1 MMSKYTTE
9 VRYICEYYAGLDKS
23 VGGAK
28 VDDVIEKSIGGI
40 FDFDFP
46 IFDEN
51 YRNVLEKKILKH
63 YYTREIGLE
72 TVGLW
77 KLKLNTKLNEIMP
90 YYNKLYNSE
99 LLEFNPFYN
108 INRTTKS
115 DRNFK
120 GNENKSGTLTENVK
134 NKGVNDYTDT
144 TDGTNTTVET
154 LGEKN
159 KQTYDV
165 TDSGNSS
172 KQSNTKDRYSD
183 TPQGSLTNIE
193 NNAYLTNAR
202 IVDNQES
209 GTDTNTKTG
218 STTDEKSGENTT
230 KTTFNNTETM
240 KQETTNDT
248 NKTNNTTDEKIIN
261 NLDDYLENVSGKE
274 GTETYSEMLIKYRN
288 TFLNIDM
295 QVISDLEEL
304 FMQIW

>member
-1 MMSKYTTE
+1 MSKYTTE

-28 VDDVIEKSIGGI
+28 VDDVIDKSLSGV

-46 IFDEN
+46 IFDEK

-120 GNENKSGTLTENVK
+120 GNENKSETLTENIK
-134 NKGVNDYTDT
+134 NKGTNDYT
-144 TDGTNTTVET
+144 NTTNRTGTSVEA

-159 KQTYDV
+159 KQTYDI
-165 TDSGNSS
+165 TDSGNNS
-172 KQSNTKDRYSD
+172 KQSNSKDRYSD

-209 GTDTNTKTG
+209 GTDTNKKTG
-218 STTDEKSGENTT
+218 STLDEKSGENTT
-230 KTTFNNTETM
+230 NTTLVNTDTM
-240 KQETTNDT
+240 KQAMTNDT

>member
-1 MMSKYTTE
+1 MSKYTTE

-28 VDDVIEKSIGGI
+28 VDDVIDKSISGV

-115 DRNFK
+115 NRNFK

-134 NKGVNDYTDT
+134 NKGTNDYT
-144 TDGTNTTVET
+144 NTTNRTGTSVEA

-165 TDSGNSS
+165 TDSGSNS
-172 KQSNTKDRYSD
+172 KQSNSKDRYSD

-202 IVDNQES
+202 IIDNQES
-209 GTDTNTKTG
+209 GTDTNKKTG
-218 STTDEKSGENTT
+218 STLDEKSGENTT
-230 KTTFNNTETM
+230 TTTLVNTDTM
-240 KQETTNDT
+240 KQATTNDT
-248 NKTNNTTDEKIIN
+248 DKTNNTIDEKIIN

>member
-1 MMSKYTTE
+1 MSKYTTE

-28 VDDVIEKSIGGI
+28 VDDVIDKSLSGV

-46 IFDEN
+46 IFDEK
-51 YRNVLEKKILKH
+51 YRKVLEKKILKH

-99 LLEFNPFYN
+99 LLDFNPFYN

-120 GNENKSGTLTENVK
+120 GNENKSETLTENIK
-134 NKGVNDYTDT
+134 NKGTNDYT
-144 TDGTNTTVET
+144 NTTNRTGTSVEA

-159 KQTYDV
+159 KQTYDI
-165 TDSGNSS
+165 TDSGNNS
-172 KQSNTKDRYSD
+172 KQSNSKDRYSD

-209 GTDTNTKTG
+209 GTDTNKKTG
-218 STTDEKSGENTT
+218 STLDEKSGENTT
-230 KTTFNNTETM
+230 NTTLVNTDTM
-240 KQETTNDT
+240 KQAMTNDT
-248 NKTNNTTDEKIIN
+248 DKTNSTVDEKIIN

>member
-1 MMSKYTTE
+1 MSKYTTE

-28 VDDVIEKSIGGI
+28 VDDVIDKSLSGV

-51 YRNVLEKKILKH
+51 YRSVLEKKILKH

-90 YYNKLYNSE
+90 YYNKLYSSE
-99 LLEFNPFYN
+99 LLDFNPFYN

-120 GNENKSGTLTENVK
+120 GNENKSETLTENIK
-134 NKGVNDYTDT
+134 NKGTNDYT
-144 TDGTNTTVET
+144 NTTNRTGTSVEA

-159 KQTYDV
+159 KQTYDI
-165 TDSGNSS
+165 TDSGNNS
-172 KQSNTKDRYSD
+172 KQSNSKDRYSD

-209 GTDTNTKTG
+209 GTDTNKKTG
-218 STTDEKSGENTT
+218 STLDEKSGENTT
-230 KTTFNNTETM
+230 NTTLVNTDTM
-240 KQETTNDT
+240 KQAMTNDT
-248 NKTNNTTDEKIIN
+248 DKTNNTIDEKIIN

>member
-51 YRNVLEKKILKH
+51 YRSVLEKKILKH

-134 NKGVNDYTDT
+134 NKGVNDYKDT
-144 TDGTNTTVET
+144 TDRTNTTVET

-165 TDSGNSS
+165 TDSGNNS
-172 KQSNTKDRYSD
+172 KQGNTKDRYSD

-209 GTDTNTKTG
+209 GTNTNTKTG

-274 GTETYSEMLIKYRN
+274 GTETYSEMLIKYRD

>member
-1 MMSKYTTE
+1 MSKYTTE

-23 VGGAK
+23 VGGTK

-51 YRNVLEKKILKH
+51 YRSVLEEKILKH

-77 KLKLNTKLNEIMP
+77 KSKLNTKLNEIMP

-134 NKGVNDYTDT
+134 NKGVNDYTDK
-144 TDGTNTTVET
+144 TDATNTTVET

>member
-1 MMSKYTTE
+1 MSKYTTE

-28 VDDVIEKSIGGI
+28 VDDVIEKSISGI

-51 YRNVLEKKILKH
+51 YRSVLEKKILRH

-90 YYNKLYNSE
+90 YYNQLYNSE

-120 GNENKSGTLTENVK
+120 GNENKSETLTENIK
-134 NKGVNDYTDT
+134 NKGTNDYT
-144 TDGTNTTVET
+144 NTTNRTGTSVEA

-159 KQTYDV
+159 KQTYDI
-165 TDSGNSS
+165 TDSGNNS
-172 KQSNTKDRYSD
+172 KQSNSKDRYSD

-209 GTDTNTKTG
+209 GTDTNKKTG
-218 STTDEKSGENTT
+218 STLDEKSGENTT
-230 KTTFNNTETM
+230 NTTLVNTDTM
-240 KQETTNDT
+240 KQAMTNDT
-248 NKTNNTTDEKIIN
+248 DKTNNTIDEKIIN

>member
-1 MMSKYTTE
+1 MSKYTTE

-28 VDDVIEKSIGGI
+28 VDDIIDKSLSGV

-46 IFDEN
+46 IFDEK
-51 YRNVLEKKILKH
+51 YRSVLEKKILKH

-120 GNENKSGTLTENVK
+120 GNENKSETLTENIK
-134 NKGVNDYTDT
+134 NKGTNDYT
-144 TDGTNTTVET
+144 NTTNRTGTSVEA

-159 KQTYDV
+159 KQIYDV
-165 TDSGNSS
+165 TDSGSNS
-172 KQSNTKDRYSD
+172 KQSNSKDRYSD

-209 GTDTNTKTG
+209 GTDTNKKTG
-218 STTDEKSGENTT
+218 STLDEKSGENTT
-230 KTTFNNTETM
+230 NTTLVNTDTM
-240 KQETTNDT
+240 KQAITNDT
-248 NKTNNTTDEKIIN
+248 DKKNNTIDEKIIN
-261 NLDDYLENVSGKE
+261 NLDEYLENVSGKE

-295 QVISDLEEL
+295 RVISDLEEL

>member
-28 VDDVIEKSIGGI
+28 VDDVIDKSLSGV

-46 IFDEN
+46 IFDEK
-51 YRNVLEKKILKH
+51 YRGVLEKKILRH

-134 NKGVNDYTDT
+134 NKGVNDYTDK
-144 TDGTNTTVET
+144 TDRTNTTVET

-230 KTTFNNTETM
+230 KTTFNNTETL

>member
-1 MMSKYTTE
+1 MSKYTTE

-28 VDDVIEKSIGGI
+28 VDDVIDKSLSGV

-46 IFDEN
+46 IFDEK
-51 YRNVLEKKILKH
+51 YRKVLEKKILKH

-120 GNENKSGTLTENVK
+120 GNENKSETLTENIK
-134 NKGVNDYTDT
+134 NKGTNDYT
-144 TDGTNTTVET
+144 NTTNRTGKSVEA

-165 TDSGNSS
+165 TDSGSNS
-172 KQSNTKDRYSD
+172 KQSNSKDRYSD

-209 GTDTNTKTG
+209 GTDTNKKTG
-218 STTDEKSGENTT
+218 STLDEKSGENTT
-230 KTTFNNTETM
+230 NTTLVNTDTM
-240 KQETTNDT
+240 KQAMTNDT
-248 NKTNNTTDEKIIN
+248 DKTNNTVDEKIIN

>member
-1 MMSKYTTE
+1 MSKYTTE
-9 VRYICEYYAGLDKS
+9 VRYICEYYAGLDVS

-28 VDDVIEKSIGGI
+28 VDDVIDKSLSGV

-134 NKGVNDYTDT
+134 NKGTNDYT
-144 TDGTNTTVET
+144 NTTNRTVTSVEA

-165 TDSGNSS
+165 TDSGSNS
-172 KQSNTKDRYSD
+172 KQSNSKDRYSD

-202 IVDNQES
+202 IIDNQES
-209 GTDTNTKTG
+209 GTDTNKKTG
-218 STTDEKSGENTT
+218 STLDEKSGENTT
-230 KTTFNNTETM
+230 NTTLVNTDTM
-240 KQETTNDT
+240 KQATTNDT
-248 NKTNNTTDEKIIN
+248 DKTNNTIDEKIIN

>member
-1 MMSKYTTE
+1 MSKYTTE

-28 VDDVIEKSIGGI
+28 VDDVIDKSLSGV

-51 YRNVLEKKILKH
+51 YRSVLEKKILKH

-115 DRNFK
+115 NRNFK

-144 TDGTNTTVET
+144 TDRTNTTVET

-165 TDSGNSS
+165 TDSGNNS
-172 KQSNTKDRYSD
+172 KQGNTKDRYSD

-209 GTDTNTKTG
+209 GTNTNTKTG

-230 KTTFNNTETM
+230 KTTLNNTETM

-248 NKTNNTTDEKIIN
+248 DKTNNTTDEKIIN

-274 GTETYSEMLIKYRN
+274 GTETYSEMLIKYRD

>member
-1 MMSKYTTE
+1 MSKYTTE

-28 VDDVIEKSIGGI
+28 VDDVIDKSLSGV

-46 IFDEN
+46 IFDEK
-51 YRNVLEKKILKH
+51 YRKVLEKKILKH

-99 LLEFNPFYN
+99 LLDFNPFYN

-120 GNENKSGTLTENVK
+120 GNENKSETLTENIK
-134 NKGVNDYTDT
+134 NKGTNDYT
-144 TDGTNTTVET
+144 NTTNRTGTSVEA

-159 KQTYDV
+159 KQTYDI
-165 TDSGNSS
+165 TDSGNNS
-172 KQSNTKDRYSD
+172 KQSNSKDRYSD

-209 GTDTNTKTG
+209 GTDTNKKTG
-218 STTDEKSGENTT
+218 STLDEKSGENTT
-230 KTTFNNTETM
+230 NTTLVNTDTM
-240 KQETTNDT
+240 KQAMTNDT
-248 NKTNNTTDEKIIN
+248 DKTNNTIDEKIIN

>member
-1 MMSKYTTE
+1 MSKYTTE

-28 VDDVIEKSIGGI
+28 VDDVIDKSLSGI

-46 IFDEN
+46 IFDEK

-99 LLEFNPFYN
+99 LLDFNPFYN

-120 GNENKSGTLTENVK
+120 GNENKSETLTENIK
-134 NKGVNDYTDT
+134 NKGTNDYT
-144 TDGTNTTVET
+144 NTTNRTGTSVEA

-159 KQTYDV
+159 KQTYDI
-165 TDSGNSS
+165 TDSGNNS
-172 KQSNTKDRYSD
+172 KQSNSKDRYSD

-209 GTDTNTKTG
+209 GTDTNKKTG
-218 STTDEKSGENTT
+218 STLDEKSGENTT
-230 KTTFNNTETM
+230 NTTLVNTDTM
-240 KQETTNDT
+240 KQAMTNDT
-248 NKTNNTTDEKIIN
+248 DKTNSTVDEKIIN

>member
-1 MMSKYTTE
+1 MSKYTTE

-28 VDDVIEKSIGGI
+28 VDDVIDKSLSGV

-46 IFDEN
+46 IFDEK

-99 LLEFNPFYN
+99 LLDFNPFYN

-120 GNENKSGTLTENVK
+120 GNENKSETLTENIK
-134 NKGVNDYTDT
+134 NKGTNDYT
-144 TDGTNTTVET
+144 NTTNRTGTSVEA

-159 KQTYDV
+159 KQTYDI
-165 TDSGNSS
+165 TDSGNNS
-172 KQSNTKDRYSD
+172 KQSNSKDRYSD

-209 GTDTNTKTG
+209 GTDTNKKTG
-218 STTDEKSGENTT
+218 STLDEKSGENTT
-230 KTTFNNTETM
+230 NTTLVNTDTM
-240 KQETTNDT
+240 KQAMTNDT
-248 NKTNNTTDEKIIN
+248 DKTNNTIDEKIIN

>member
-1 MMSKYTTE
+1 MSKYTTE

-28 VDDVIEKSIGGI
+28 VDDVIDKSLSGV

-46 IFDEN
+46 IFDEK
-51 YRNVLEKKILKH
+51 YRSVLEKKILKH

-120 GNENKSGTLTENVK
+120 GNENKSETLTENIK
-134 NKGVNDYTDT
+134 NKGTNDYT
-144 TDGTNTTVET
+144 NTTNRTGTSVEA

-159 KQTYDV
+159 KQTYDI
-165 TDSGNSS
+165 TDSGNNS
-172 KQSNTKDRYSD
+172 KQSNSKDRYSD

-209 GTDTNTKTG
+209 GTDTNKKTG
-218 STTDEKSGENTT
+218 STLDEKSGENTT
-230 KTTFNNTETM
+230 NTTLVNTDTM
-240 KQETTNDT
+240 KQAMTNDT
-248 NKTNNTTDEKIIN
+248 DKTNSTVDEKIIN

>member
-1 MMSKYTTE
+1 MSKYTTE

-28 VDDVIEKSIGGI
+28 VDDVIDKSLSGV

-46 IFDEN
+46 IFDEK
-51 YRNVLEKKILKH
+51 YRKVLEKKILKH

-99 LLEFNPFYN
+99 LLDFNPFYN

-120 GNENKSGTLTENVK
+120 GNENKSETLTENIK
-134 NKGVNDYTDT
+134 NIGTNEY
-144 TDGTNTTVET
+144 TNTTNRTGTSVEA

-165 TDSGNSS
+165 TDSGSNS
-172 KQSNTKDRYSD
+172 KQSNSKDRYSD
-183 TPQGSLTNIE
+183 TPQGSIKNIE

-209 GTDTNTKTG
+209 GTDTNKKTG
-218 STTDEKSGENTT
+218 STLDEKSGENTT
-230 KTTFNNTETM
+230 NTTLVNTDTM
-240 KQETTNDT
+240 KQGMTNDT
-248 NKTNNTTDEKIIN
+248 DKTNNTIDEKIIN

>member
-28 VDDVIEKSIGGI
+28 VDDVIEKSISGI

-51 YRNVLEKKILKH
+51 YRSVLEKKILKH

-115 DRNFK
+115 NRNFK

-134 NKGVNDYTDT
+134 NKGVNDYTDK
-144 TDGTNTTVET
+144 TDRTNTTVET

-159 KQTYDV
+159 KQIYDV

>member
-1 MMSKYTTE
+1 MSKYTTE

-28 VDDVIEKSIGGI
+28 VDDVIDKSLSGV

-46 IFDEN
+46 IFDEK

-99 LLEFNPFYN
+99 LLDFNPFYN

-120 GNENKSGTLTENVK
+120 GNENKSETLTENIK
-134 NKGVNDYTDT
+134 NKGTNDYT
-144 TDGTNTTVET
+144 NTTNRTGTSVEA

-159 KQTYDV
+159 KQTYDI
-165 TDSGNSS
+165 TDSGNNS
-172 KQSNTKDRYSD
+172 KQSNSKDRYSD

-209 GTDTNTKTG
+209 GTDTNKKTG
-218 STTDEKSGENTT
+218 STLDEKSGENTT
-230 KTTFNNTETM
+230 NTTLVNTDTL

-248 NKTNNTTDEKIIN
+248 DKTNNTIDEKIIN